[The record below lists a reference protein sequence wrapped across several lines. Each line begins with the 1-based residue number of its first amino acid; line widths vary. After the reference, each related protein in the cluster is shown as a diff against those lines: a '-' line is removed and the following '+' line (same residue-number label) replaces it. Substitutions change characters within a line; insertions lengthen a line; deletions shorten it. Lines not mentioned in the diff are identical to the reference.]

1 MAYMDFDFAME
12 EDKYWVDCKEVAEA
26 VFSKLVIISL
36 GFNLLITF
44 CPSVSLINLTYNFW
58 SIHQTFTCCILVH
71 TGAIH
76 RNSVECS

>member
-1 MAYMDFDFAME
+1 MACMDFDFVME
-12 EDKYWVDCKEVAEA
+12 EGKYWVDCKEVVEA

-36 GFNLLITF
+36 DFHLLITF
-44 CPSVSLINLTYNFW
+44 CPSVSLLNLIYSFW
-58 SIHQTFTCCILVH
+58 SIHQTFPCYILVH